1 MTIVETPETPIPHAE
16 AARQLLENLRSMQA
30 TIDGFGIPPAPLD
43 RQSRPRNFRLLPD
56 GLFASLAVALETS
69 PPWAAGIEL
78 TPAEI
83 RDMLRYGEAYL
94 PVADELERFAR
105 GIRHLVATRRAKVGR
120 KAASAYQ
127 IAKGLNLLADVALL
141 VPEVES
147 MKRAITD
154 RRRRKD
160 SATLPK
166 PGPKSSSGS
175 P

>member
-1 MTIVETPETPIPHAE
+1 MTTIETPVSHAE
-16 AARQLLENLRSMQA
+16 ATRQLLETLRSMQA
-30 TIDGFGIPPAPLD
+30 TIDGFAFPSTPLD

-69 PPWAAGIEL
+69 QPFAAATEL
-78 TPAEI
+78 TPGEI
-83 RDMLRYGEAYL
+83 HDMFRYGEAYL

-127 IAKGLNLLADVALL
+127 VAKGMNLLADDALL
-141 VPEVES
+141 VPEAES

-160 SATLPK
+160 SATQPK

>member
-1 MTIVETPETPIPHAE
+1 MTIVETPVSHTE
-16 AARQLLENLRSMQA
+16 AARQLLANLRSMQA
-30 TIDGFGIPPAPLD
+30 TIDGFAFPSSPLD
-43 RQSRPRNFRLLPD
+43 PQSRPRNFRLLPD

-105 GIRHLVATRRAKVGR
+105 GIRYLVGMRRAKVGR

-127 IAKGLNLLADVALL
+127 IAKGLNLLGDIALL

-147 MKRAITD
+147 MKRAIKD

-160 SATLPK
+160 STTPSGS
-166 PGPKSSSGS
+166 GPQSSGS

>member
-1 MTIVETPETPIPHAE
+1 MTNVETPETPIPHAE
-16 AARQLLENLRSMQA
+16 AARQLLENLRTMQA

-43 RQSRPRNFRLLPD
+43 RQSRPRGHRLLPD
-56 GLFASLAVALETS
+56 GMFASLAVALEAS
-69 PPWAAGIEL
+69 QQFAAATDLMPG
-78 TPAEI
+78 EI

-105 GIRHLVATRRAKVGR
+105 GIRYLVGMRRAKVGR
-120 KAASAYQ
+120 KASSAYRVGQ
-127 IAKGLNLLADVALL
+127 AMNLLADDALL

-147 MKRAITD
+147 MKRAIKD

-160 SATLPK
+160 STTPSGSD
-166 PGPKSSSGS
+166 PQSSGS

>member
-1 MTIVETPETPIPHAE
+1 MTNVDTPVPHTE
-16 AARQLLENLRSMQA
+16 AARQLLENLRAMQA

-43 RQSRPRNFRLLPD
+43 RQSRPRGHRLLPD
-56 GLFASLAVALETS
+56 GMFASLAVALEAS
-69 PPWAAGIEL
+69 QPFAAATDL
-78 TPAEI
+78 TPGEI

-105 GIRHLVATRRAKVGR
+105 GIRYLVGMRRSKVGR
-120 KAASAYQ
+120 KASSAYRVGQ
-127 IAKGLNLLADVALL
+127 AMNLLADDALL

-147 MKRAITD
+147 MKRAIKD

-160 SATLPK
+160 STTPSE
-166 PGPKSSSGS
+166 PGPQSSGS